1 MSQIVLALL
10 FGAGF
15 AALYLLNRLVRNVIA
30 WFNNTPGPRE
40 RFIPYLVLCASF
52 GIATG
57 ALAHEPVTAIQQCH
71 AAGVPVGTC
80 LFVPKQ

>member
-1 MSQIVLALL
+1 MSQILLALL

-15 AALYLLNRLVRNVIA
+15 AGLYLLNRLGRIVAA

-52 GIATG
+52 GMATG
-57 ALAHEPVTAIQQCH
+57 ALAHEPMTAVQQCR
-71 AAGVPVGTC
+71 AAGISIGAC
-80 LFVPKQ
+80 LLVPKQ